1 MRISCNFQRLGIL
14 CPDFVLFQPFGCVCV
29 QILLLFNGLARLLP
43 FWWFPNVLACFRN
56 KNEAFRVGFQGAM
69 PCSRDLVGST
79 YVSVD
84 FAGFCDDQS
93 TRGLNPSK
101 YACRPSSHA
110 RFHALQRKHLL
121 VLSSPPSQENKQYNI
136 RIACRGTACNV
147 SHVVRACMSHAPH
160 PW

>member
-1 MRISCNFQRLGIL
+1 MSRFRAISTIWLCLCSDFAVVQWFGTFVAIL
-14 CPDFVLFQPFGCVCV
+14 VVSQCVGMLS
-29 QILLLFNGLARLLP
+29 QQ
-43 FWWFPNVLACFRN
+43 
-56 KNEAFRVGFQGAM
+56 NEAFRVGFQGAM

>member
-1 MRISCNFQRLGIL
+1 MRISCNFQRLGIC
-14 CPDFVLFQPFGCVCV
+14 CPDFVLFQPFGCVFV

-43 FWWFPNVLACFRN
+43 FLVSQCFGMLSQQ
-56 KNEAFRVGFQGAM
+56 NEAFRVGFQGAM
-69 PCSRDLVGST
+69 PFSRDLVGST

-93 TRGLNPSK
+93 TRGLNPYT

-121 VLSSPPSQENKQYNI
+121 VLSSPPSQEHKQYNI

-147 SHVVRACMSHAPH
+147 SHGVRACMSHAPH